1 MEVRRGEKGQHRE
14 RTARFDAQKEKGG
27 SDTNSGDRTRGDRRG
42 SAMGSLGEQRGIC
55 CIVSKTKTRWQQHA
69 AMSS

>member
-14 RTARFDAQKEKGG
+14 GTARFDAQKEKGG
-27 SDTNSGDRTRGDRRG
+27 SDTNSGDRRG